1 MSEWKKIGQILLN
14 ILIPLAGIV
23 LVCLIGP
30 KLFRFFLP
38 FVIGGLI
45 AMIANPLVR
54 FLEKRIRIGRKHSS
68 VILIAGALALVI
80 LGGYFLIAAIVREL
94 AGFLQAVPDLMD
106 ALKGD
111 FNQIGTNLSQMIAG
125 LPPVIRDP
133 LENVLANLSQYAGS
147 LVASIGEPTI
157 SAVGSITKS
166 LPSILVSLVVC
177 ILSAYFF
184 LADREKVGELFRKIL
199 PKPWMK
205 AFQVVRGNVKR
216 IIGGYFAAQFKIM
229 LVVAAVL
236 YVGFKILGVSY
247 AFLLAILIAL
257 LDFLPVFGTGTV
269 LIPWAVFEALTG
281 DFRMTIGLAVIYV
294 ASQGFHQ
301 VVQPKMV
308 GDSMGINPLY
318 TLFLLYLGFRFYGIG
333 GMILAVPIGL
343 IAEDLYRAGLFDGL
357 IFNLKLLPQEIRR
370 LRGLPPEEEEDT
382 VPEASRKPGK

>member
-357 IFNLKLLPQEIRR
+357 IFNLKLLAQEIRR
-370 LRGLPPEEEEDT
+370 LRGLPPEEEEET

>member
-68 VILIAGALALVI
+68 VSLIAGALALVI

-301 VVQPKMV
+301 AVQPKMV

-357 IFNLKLLPQEIRR
+357 IFNLKLLAQEIRR
-370 LRGLPPEEEEDT
+370 LRGLPPEEEEET
-382 VPEASRKPGK
+382 VPEESRKPGK